1 MERMLKI
8 LNDLKGKGIIKDYA
22 LGGATAL
29 LFYYSEVTS
38 TYDVDVFAYLPKT
51 TSGFIDLPRVYQA
64 LQEKGYAL
72 KEEHVMIEGIP
83 VQFLSADSN
92 ALVEEGVKE
101 AVVKN
106 FQKVQTRVIGFE
118 HLLAIMLQTGR
129 PKDKERIG
137 VLLEAGLKFDK
148 NKFFKIL
155 TKHKLKEKWERII
168 GKTKQE
174 D

>member
-8 LNDLKGKGIIKDYA
+8 LNDLKGKGIIKD
-22 LGGATAL
+22 
-29 LFYYSEVTS
+29 
-38 TYDVDVFAYLPKT
+38 
-51 TSGFIDLPRVYQA
+51 
-64 LQEKGYAL
+64 YAL

-168 GKTKQE
+168 GKT
-174 D
+174 